1 MKSYDSEV
9 VVGEQDIDLFL
20 KLFAAVVVTLER

>member
-20 KLFAAVVVTLER
+20 KLLAAVVVTLER